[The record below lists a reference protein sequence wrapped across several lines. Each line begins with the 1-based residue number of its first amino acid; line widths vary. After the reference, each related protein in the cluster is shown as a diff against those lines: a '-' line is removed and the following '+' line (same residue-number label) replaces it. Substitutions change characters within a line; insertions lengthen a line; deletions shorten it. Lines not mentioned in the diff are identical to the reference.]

1 MTPELFSDAMN
12 EIGAKYVEE
21 ALTYKRP
28 AQRSFWSKL
37 AKRAAMVALV
47 ALLALSGFAVASP
60 AARAAM
66 IHWVETWTG
75 SQVSYEYAGDAP
87 TGELPFYAIT
97 ALPDGYTL
105 DEDMSY
111 EDSGFRQLC
120 YRSGDDLILFSYI
133 YMQDDSF
140 SYYDMGEDTEISEVI
155 VNGGTFRN
163 NLYSCL
169 SILGQSKLTVNGGT
183 FENNVVS
190 NTKGGAAILGD
201 SAGAEITVNGGI
213 YRNGTKTAAD
223 NQKHRLVRC
232 KFCDLKTLQ
241 AGAGQQ
247 LLADQATGY
256 DRLSFRK
263 VLQCLREVAA
273 DLRSGRN
280 AQLVCQAGRHVGLMD
295 YCRDLA
301 LLCSK
306 NHGNRYETAL

>member
-1 MTPELFSDAMN
+1 MVNAGKKNFICDFLFLQH
-12 EIGAKYVEE
+12 IGE
-21 ALTYKRP
+21 ALLPKALRVQQLVAAACSSGKRD
-28 AQRSFWSKL
+28 QERRL
-37 AKRAAMVALV
+37 AKRQQLADGVRSGTGDYDICGGEQILQFFADITILYITGSSLQGFIHV
-47 ALLALSGFAVASP
+47 LLAA
-60 AARAAM
+60 
-66 IHWVETWTG
+66 
-75 SQVSYEYAGDAP
+75 
-87 TGELPFYAIT
+87 
-97 ALPDGYTL
+97 
-105 DEDMSY
+105 DMNHLKFLQK
-111 EDSGFRQLC
+111 FR
-120 YRSGDDLILFSYI
+120 
-133 YMQDDSF
+133 
-140 SYYDMGEDTEISEVI
+140 
-155 VNGGTFRN
+155 
-163 NLYSCL
+163 
-169 SILGQSKLTVNGGT
+169 K
-183 FENNVVS
+183 NVPH
-190 NTKGGAAILGD
+190 
-201 SAGAEITVNGGI
+201 GGI

-247 LLADQATGY
+247 LLADRATGY